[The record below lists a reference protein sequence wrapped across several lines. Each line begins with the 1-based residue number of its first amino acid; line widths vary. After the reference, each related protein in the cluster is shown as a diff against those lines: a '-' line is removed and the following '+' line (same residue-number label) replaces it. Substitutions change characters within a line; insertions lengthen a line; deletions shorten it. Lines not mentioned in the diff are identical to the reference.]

1 MFLNRQHIEIGFGA
15 TNVGMKQVLAYGD
28 FKVLLRSKSKKT
40 QMYPHVMPCHS
51 LICQVLDVLSL
62 KFVCLSIRVEMSRA

>member
-28 FKVLLRSKSKKT
+28 FKVLLRSKSKKREREEGEK
-40 QMYPHVMPCHS
+40 QKQKV
-51 LICQVLDVLSL
+51 
-62 KFVCLSIRVEMSRA
+62 RAK